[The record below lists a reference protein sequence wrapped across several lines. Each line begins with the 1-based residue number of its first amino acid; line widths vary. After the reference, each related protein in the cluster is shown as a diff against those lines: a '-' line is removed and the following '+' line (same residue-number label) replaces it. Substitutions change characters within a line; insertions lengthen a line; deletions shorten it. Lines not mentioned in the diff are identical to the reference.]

1 MNLTNETHVLRDS
14 SPELQILGE
23 NSFKNTCNSM
33 NQEAESLYNT
43 SLSLG
48 TARHG
53 KENYLPQRIPQRS
66 KYMCSP
72 FDVDPSPRVAVQPIQ
87 QRIWEVVTSLC
98 DIEEHNL

>member
-1 MNLTNETHVLRDS
+1 MNLTNDSHVLQDS

-23 NSFKNTCNSM
+23 KSFKNTCNSM

-43 SLSLG
+43 SLS
-48 TARHG
+48 TARRE

-87 QRIWEVVTSLC
+87 QRIWEAVTSLC
-98 DIEEHNL
+98 DIEEQNL